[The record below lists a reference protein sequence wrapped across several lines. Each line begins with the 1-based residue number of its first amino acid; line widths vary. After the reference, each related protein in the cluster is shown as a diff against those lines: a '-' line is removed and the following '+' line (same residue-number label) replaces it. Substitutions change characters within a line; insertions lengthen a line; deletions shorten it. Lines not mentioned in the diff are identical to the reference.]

1 MGSKSSGSHDRAVMQ
16 FGRAAGLAELGA
28 AGAAFAA
35 SSASLPAPG
44 MVRFHLGG
52 SHLQ

>member
-1 MGSKSSGSHDRAVMQ
+1 MAGKSSGSHVRAVTQ
-16 FGRAAGLAELGA
+16 SGRAAGLAELGA
-28 AGAAFAA
+28 AGAASAA

-52 SHLQ
+52 SHLR